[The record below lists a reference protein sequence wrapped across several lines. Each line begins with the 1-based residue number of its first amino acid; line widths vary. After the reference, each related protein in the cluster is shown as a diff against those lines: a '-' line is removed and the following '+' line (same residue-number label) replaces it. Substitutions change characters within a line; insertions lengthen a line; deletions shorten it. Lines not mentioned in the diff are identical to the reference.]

1 MSDSSGDSTRRT
13 MAGLGGLVR
22 GVGRDVV
29 TGVGRDV
36 VTGVGRD
43 IGSLVRREF
52 ETARAEL
59 LGSAKRAGRGA
70 GLLGGAAVAGELS
83 LLFVSLAV
91 WEGLG
96 KRIGPGRAAL
106 LLGTLAGGAAVTLAS
121 RGADELQ
128 RVKGA
133 PHTVQSLKD
142 LGAAATQA
150 AEEPQPD
157 VPPRP

>member
-1 MSDSSGDSTRRT
+1 MSDSNDTTRKT
-13 MAGLGGLVR
+13 MAGIGGLVR

-29 TGVGRDV
+29 SGVGRDV

-43 IGSLVRREF
+43 IGGLVRREF

-96 KRIGPGRAAL
+96 KRMGPGRAAL
-106 LLGTLAGGAAVTLAS
+106 LLGTLAGGAGLALAS

-128 RVKGA
+128 RIKGA
-133 PHTVQSLKD
+133 PRTVQSLRD
-142 LGAAATQA
+142 LGSAAADA
-150 AEEPQPD
+150 AADPGPAPE
-157 VPPRP
+157 VVR

>member
-1 MSDSSGDSTRRT
+1 M
-13 MAGLGGLVR
+13 R

-83 LLFVSLAV
+83 LLFLSLAV
-91 WEGLG
+91 WDGLG

-106 LLGTLAGGAAVTLAS
+106 LLGTLAGGAGVALAS
-121 RGADELQ
+121 RGAEELQ
-128 RVKGA
+128 RIQGA
-133 PHTVQSLKD
+133 PRTVQSLRD
-142 LGAAATQA
+142 LSSAAAGAATDHDEGPGPA
-150 AEEPQPD
+150 AGA
-157 VPPRP
+157 